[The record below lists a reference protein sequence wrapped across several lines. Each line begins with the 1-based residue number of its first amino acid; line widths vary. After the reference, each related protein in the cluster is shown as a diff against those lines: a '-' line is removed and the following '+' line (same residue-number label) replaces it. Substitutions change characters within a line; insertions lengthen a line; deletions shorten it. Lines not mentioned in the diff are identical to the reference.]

1 MHEHIGRI
9 VKEVRSSKKIRLRN
23 LADSIGISNGEM
35 SKIENGKKY
44 LSDERLEK
52 ISKILKVDIYKIFM
66 EHPYKES

>member
-44 LSDERLEK
+44 LSDERLDK
-52 ISKILKVDIYKIFM
+52 ISKTLKVDIYKIFM